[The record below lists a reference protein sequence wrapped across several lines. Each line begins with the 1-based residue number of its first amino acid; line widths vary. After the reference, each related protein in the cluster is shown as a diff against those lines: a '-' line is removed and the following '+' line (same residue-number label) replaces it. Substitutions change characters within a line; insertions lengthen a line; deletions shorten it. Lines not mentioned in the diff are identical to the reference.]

1 MVRNPLLLNG
11 NSTQVSFSGVNVEGN
26 AREAQ
31 GVSGPGAPEGK
42 TSLALNALR
51 SLFGK
56 SHTETAPTPRVSL
69 VGPRIP
75 RHSTGWA
82 AMLKHLKEEES
93 LQLLDIGPTS
103 ASNINL
109 LTGLGHS
116 LYMSEL
122 VIEAHHDE
130 WSSRLTEEQPPVED
144 FLDQNLNFGGRRFDV
159 ILLWTTLDYLPE
171 TLIAPA
177 IARLH
182 ASLNPRGRI
191 LAFFHTRLAD
201 DEGIF
206 HRHHVTDTE
215 NVEMQEAYRLPLSRV
230 YNNRN
235 IERIFSSYRDCK
247 FFLAKDNVAEV
258 IVTR

>member
-1 MVRNPLLLNG
+1 M
-11 NSTQVSFSGVNVEGN
+11 
-26 AREAQ
+26 
-31 GVSGPGAPEGK
+31 
-42 TSLALNALR
+42 ALNALR
-51 SLFGK
+51 SLFSKG
-56 SHTETAPTPRVSL
+56 HTEPAPTPRVSL

-116 LYMSEL
+116 LYMSDP
-122 VIEAHHDE
+122 VIEALDDE
-130 WSSRLTEEQPPVED
+130 WSSRLAEEQPPIED
-144 FLDQNLNFGGRRFDV
+144 FLDQSLSFGGRHFDV
-159 ILLWTTLDYLPE
+159 ILLWSTLDYLPE
-171 TLIAPA
+171 TLIGPV

-182 ASLNPRGRI
+182 ASLNPHGRI
-191 LAFFHTRLAD
+191 LAFFHTRIVD
-201 DEGIF
+201 DERIF
-206 HRHHVTDTE
+206 YRHHVTDTE
-215 NVEMQEAYRLPLSRV
+215 NVELQEARRLPLSRV
-230 YNNRN
+230 YTTRN
-235 IERIFSSYRDCK
+235 IERLFSAYQGCK

>member
-1 MVRNPLLLNG
+1 
-11 NSTQVSFSGVNVEGN
+11 
-26 AREAQ
+26 
-31 GVSGPGAPEGK
+31 
-42 TSLALNALR
+42 
-51 SLFGK
+51 
-56 SHTETAPTPRVSL
+56 VSL

-109 LTGLGHS
+109 LTSLGHS

-122 VIEAHHDE
+122 VIEAHTEE
-130 WSSRLTEEQPPVED
+130 WSSRFTEERPPVED
-144 FLDQNLNFGGRRFDV
+144 FLDQNLSFGGRRFDA

-171 TLIAPA
+171 ALIGPV
-177 IARLH
+177 IALLH
-182 ASLNPRGRI
+182 SSLHPRGRI

-201 DEGIF
+201 DERIF
-206 HRHHVTDTE
+206 YRHHVTSAE
-215 NVEMQEAYRLPLSRV
+215 NVELQEARRLPLRRV

-235 IERIFSSYRDCK
+235 IERLFSAYQGCK

>member
-1 MVRNPLLLNG
+1 
-11 NSTQVSFSGVNVEGN
+11 
-26 AREAQ
+26 
-31 GVSGPGAPEGK
+31 
-42 TSLALNALR
+42 LALNALR

-56 SHTETAPTPRVSL
+56 GHTEPAPTPRVSL

-103 ASNINL
+103 ATNINL

-116 LYMSEL
+116 LYMSDL
-122 VIEAHHDE
+122 VIAAHDE
-130 WSSRLTEEQPPVED
+130 EWSGRLASEEPPIED
-144 FLDQNLNFGGRRFDV
+144 FLDQNLDFGGRNFDA

-171 TLIAPA
+171 TLSAPV

-182 ASLNPRGRI
+182 ASLNPHGRM
-191 LAFFHTRLAD
+191 LAFFHTKLAD
-201 DEGIF
+201 DERVF
-206 HRHHVTDTE
+206 YRHHVTETD
-215 NVEMQEAYRLPLSRV
+215 NVEMQEARKLPLSRV
-230 YNNRN
+230 YNTRN
-235 IERIFSSYRDCK
+235 IERLFSAYGNCK
-247 FFLAKDNVAEV
+247 FFLAKDNLAEV

>member
-1 MVRNPLLLNG
+1 M
-11 NSTQVSFSGVNVEGN
+11 
-26 AREAQ
+26 
-31 GVSGPGAPEGK
+31 
-42 TSLALNALR
+42 ALNALR

-56 SHTETAPTPRVSL
+56 THTDAAPLPRVNL
-69 VGPRIP
+69 VGPRTP

-82 AMLKHLKEEES
+82 AMLKHLKDEES

-109 LTGLGHS
+109 LTSLGHS

-122 VIEAHHDE
+122 VIEAHHED
-130 WSSRLTEEQPPVED
+130 WNSRLAEEQPPVED
-144 FLDQNLNFGGRRFDV
+144 FLDQNLNFGGRQFDV

-171 TLIAPA
+171 VLIAPV

-182 ASLNPRGRI
+182 ASLNPQGRI

-201 DEGIF
+201 DERIF
-206 HRHHVTDTE
+206 YRHHITDTE
-215 NVEMQEAYRLPLSRV
+215 NVELQEAQRFPLSRV
-230 YNNRN
+230 YNNRT
-235 IERIFSSYRDCK
+235 IERLFSAYQNCK

-258 IVTR
+258 IITR

>member
-1 MVRNPLLLNG
+1 
-11 NSTQVSFSGVNVEGN
+11 
-26 AREAQ
+26 
-31 GVSGPGAPEGK
+31 
-42 TSLALNALR
+42 LALNALR

-56 SHTETAPTPRVSL
+56 GHTEPTPTPRVSL

-82 AMLKHLKEEES
+82 AMLKHLKEQES

-116 LYMSEL
+116 LYMSDL
-122 VIEAHHDE
+122 VIGAHDE
-130 WSSRLTEEQPPVED
+130 EWSGRLTEEHPPVEE
-144 FLDQNLNFGGRRFDV
+144 FLDHSLSFGGRHFDV
-159 ILLWTTLDYLPE
+159 ILLWATLDYLPE
-171 TLIAPA
+171 ALIGPV

-182 ASLNPRGRI
+182 ASLNPQGRI

-201 DEGIF
+201 DERIF
-206 HRHHVTDTE
+206 YRHHVTDTE
-215 NVEMQEAYRLPLSRV
+215 NVELQEARKLPLSRV
-230 YNNRN
+230 YNTRN
-235 IERIFSSYRDCK
+235 IERLFSAYQGYK
-247 FFLAKDNVAEV
+247 FFLAKDNMAEV

>member
-1 MVRNPLLLNG
+1 M
-11 NSTQVSFSGVNVEGN
+11 
-26 AREAQ
+26 
-31 GVSGPGAPEGK
+31 
-42 TSLALNALR
+42 ALNAFR

-56 SHTETAPTPRVSL
+56 SHSEPAAKPRVSL

-116 LYMSEL
+116 LYMSDL
-122 VIEAHHDE
+122 VIEAHHEE
-130 WSSRLTEEQPPVED
+130 WSSRLAAEQPPIKE
-144 FLDQNLNFGGRRFDV
+144 FLDQNLSFGGRHFDV
-159 ILLWTTLDYLPE
+159 ILLWATLDYLPE
-171 TLIAPA
+171 TLVAPV

-182 ASLNPRGRI
+182 DSLNPQGRM
-191 LAFFHTRLAD
+191 LAFFHTRLTD
-201 DEGIF
+201 DERIF
-206 HRHHVTDTE
+206 YRPHVTATE
-215 NVEMQEAYRLPLSRV
+215 NVELQEAQRLPLSRV
-230 YNNRN
+230 YTNRN
-235 IERIFSSYRDCK
+235 IERLFSTFQSCK

>member
-1 MVRNPLLLNG
+1 
-11 NSTQVSFSGVNVEGN
+11 
-26 AREAQ
+26 
-31 GVSGPGAPEGK
+31 
-42 TSLALNALR
+42 LALNALR

-56 SHTETAPTPRVSL
+56 GYKEAAPTPRVSL

-93 LQLLDIGPTS
+93 LKLLDIGPTS

-116 LYMSEL
+116 LYMSDP
-122 VIEAHHDE
+122 VIEALDEE
-130 WSSRLTEEQPPVED
+130 WSGRLAGEEPPIEE
-144 FLDQNLNFGGRRFDV
+144 FLDQSLNFGGRQFDV
-159 ILLWTTLDYLPE
+159 VLLWATLDYLPE
-171 TLIAPA
+171 ALIAPV

-182 ASLNPRGRI
+182 ASLNPHGRI

-201 DEGIF
+201 DPRIF
-206 HRHHVTDTE
+206 YRHHVTDTD
-215 NVEMQEAYRLPLSRV
+215 NVELQEARKLPLCRV
-230 YNNRN
+230 YTTRN
-235 IERIFSSYRDCK
+235 VERLFSAYRNCK